1 MIRRLR
7 PLGKRLGALLA
18 ARIRRRR
25 QAEGSA
31 GIEDVDAPAQI
42 YQTEAGWEVRT
53 ATGLRCHCFT
63 DWYHECRL
71 LPGGHA
77 ELTRRQGATR
87 VVYRFRWCGEG
98 RRYHPDHPADNPP
111 A

>member
-18 ARIRRRR
+18 SRIRRRR
-25 QAEGSA
+25 QAEVSA
-31 GIEDVDAPAQI
+31 GIDDAEAPAQI
-42 YQTEAGWEVRT
+42 CRTHAGWEVRT

-77 ELTRRQGATR
+77 ELTRHQGANR
-87 VVYRFRWCGEG
+87 VVHRFRWCADDA
-98 RRYHPDHPADNPP
+98 RYHPDHPDHPPP